1 MPTPNSPH
9 PPSAVVLVIDQI
21 TATML
26 GPYGN
31 TQYDTPNFNRLAARS
46 LLYDFAFANSSDLI
60 SAYDHFWQPSNK
72 TLPDQTG
79 LPSFVSQSGVESV
92 LVTDEPDIAE
102 HKLAEFDRVISFQ
115 QSSTNKPS
123 ESPAETQLAGFF
135 AQATAILT
143 DLTPGSFCWLHSRG
157 LRGAWDAPYTYRN
170 RQADEDDPDPPTFV
184 ESPSMWL
191 DPATVDPDDLLGIQQ
206 AANGQIVMLDEF
218 LGVFMDL
225 MDSQPSWSSTLFCL
239 AAPRGCA
246 LGEHGLVGTGAQLY
260 NESVQVPLLVCAP
273 ESETEKSRGVSLSA
287 IRTGKLV
294 QVNLLSNLVTEWL
307 TKEDD
312 FLSARLATVGGVLP
326 EKKTEYILITSNE
339 QESLQTHAWK
349 LIRSKMGGVQLFAKP
364 DDRCDV
370 NDVSDRCPDI
380 VRNMLVLMEHLLE
393 HGSISGTRQV
403 DLSDDLAFGV
413 G

>member
-1 MPTPNSPH
+1 MSSH
-9 PPSAVVLVIDQI
+9 PPSAVVLIIDQI

-60 SAYDHFWQPSNK
+60 SAYHHFWQPSFK
-72 TLPDQTG
+72 THPDESSLPAILSHAG
-79 LPSFVSQSGVESV
+79 IESV
-92 LVTDEPDIAE
+92 LVTDESGIAE
-102 HKLAEFDRVISFQ
+102 HQLAEFDRVISLQ
-115 QSSTNKPS
+115 QSPADKAA
-123 ESPAETQLAGFF
+123 ESAAETQLAGFF
-135 AQATAILT
+135 AQATATLT
-143 DLTPGSFCWLHSRG
+143 ELTPGTFCWLHSRG
-157 LRGAWDAPYTYRN
+157 LRGAWDAPYSYRIHH
-170 RQADEDDPDPPTFV
+170 AEDDDPDPPTFV
-184 ESPSMWL
+184 ESPSKWL
-191 DPATVDPDDLLGIQQ
+191 DPAVVDPDELLGIQQ
-206 AANGQIVMLDEF
+206 AASGQIVLLDEF

-225 MDSQPSWSSTLFCL
+225 MDSQPSWRSTLFCL

-246 LGEHGLVGTGAQLY
+246 LGEHGLVGTGAQLF
-260 NESVQVPLLVCAP
+260 NESVQVPLLICAP
-273 ESETEKSRGVSLSA
+273 ESVAKTKGISLAA
-287 IRTGKLV
+287 IRSSKLV
-294 QVNLLSNLVTEWL
+294 QVNLLTKLVTDWL
-307 TKEDD
+307 TEELD
-312 FLSARLATVGGVLP
+312 FLQTRLAAVGSVLP

-370 NDVSDRCPDI
+370 NDVSDRCPDT
-380 VRNMLVLMEHLLE
+380 VRKMLVLMEHLLE
-393 HGSISGTRQV
+393 HESVSGDCRV